1 MRKCTST
8 KKAHVHSLFI
18 TFDVLWMYVVTKK
31 VGFYE
36 QYFVFWFIQIL
47 TFCKSLSY
55 RHFCEKLGWQMWL
68 NFHRLTKSF
77 AESFLRDFL
86 WFQRAFLSGN
96 ISINT
101 LVFLFSFF
109 IFNLCANKI
118 YISNWFIVI
127 LHMPLYYHIAIFL
140 LKYF

>member
-47 TFCKSLSY
+47 TFCKSLAY

-68 NFHRLTKSF
+68 NFPQVTKNFAGLFFRERLPLIPKS
-77 AESFLRDFL
+77 
-86 WFQRAFLSGN
+86 
-96 ISINT
+96 ISAGEYQYQCT
-101 LVFLFSFF
+101 CCF
-109 IFNLCANKI
+109 ILIFHISLNMLYMRQQNLHKQPVHCN
-118 YISNWFIVI
+118 
-127 LHMPLYYHIAIFL
+127 MP
-140 LKYF
+140 